1 MLITP
6 CTCGGVW
13 GVWGWVGVSLIW
25 FIKCSKAGQGINRSN
40 DTVPSYYL
48 HCLIWRC
55 WLALGTDC
63 GYACVCHCSS
73 TRSSLNWRRNCCA
86 HVLMCLF
93 GCQVLSPDV
102 HALTFFHWLTC
113 RCKPGLFFQVD
124 LCSVCFKDALWC
136 VHPNREVL
144 HDARTLLQVLRH
156 LRLLSRS
163 VLWTWWDRHT
173 HAKHAALALDP
184 VTPFNWIPPLYGR
197 PLATTFDLYSPLTP
211 ASPYHRWLRQIL
223 FVLWNLC

>member
-6 CTCGGVW
+6 CTCVCGEGC
-13 GVWGWVGVSLIW
+13 GGVSLIW
-25 FIKCSKAGQGINRSN
+25 FIKCSKAGQRINRSN

-102 HALTFFHWLTC
+102 HALTFFHWSTDLSMQARTF
-113 RCKPGLFFQVD
+113 FFQVD
-124 LCSVCFKDALWC
+124 LCSVCFKDALWS
-136 VHPNREVL
+136 VHPNGEVL
-144 HDARTLLQVLRH
+144 HDTRTLLQVLRH

-163 VLWTWWDRHT
+163 VLWTWWDVT
-173 HAKHAALALDP
+173 HMQNTLPSLS
-184 VTPFNWIPPLYGR
+184 IPL
-197 PLATTFDLYSPLTP
+197 
-211 ASPYHRWLRQIL
+211 LRLIEFLL
-223 FVLWNLC
+223 FVAVL

>member
-1 MLITP
+1 M
-6 CTCGGVW
+6 
-13 GVWGWVGVSLIW
+13 
-25 FIKCSKAGQGINRSN
+25 
-40 DTVPSYYL
+40 
-48 HCLIWRC
+48 
-55 WLALGTDC
+55 
-63 GYACVCHCSS
+63 
-73 TRSSLNWRRNCCA
+73 
-86 HVLMCLF
+86 
-93 GCQVLSPDV
+93 
-102 HALTFFHWLTC
+102 LTC
-113 RCKPGLFFQVD
+113 TGDWLRVRVRLPLFLHKKQLKLKKKLLCPCADVSVWLPSPFAWCSRTNFLPLIDWLVDASQDFFFQVD

-136 VHPNREVL
+136 VHPNGEVF

-173 HAKHAALALDP
+173 HAKHAALALNP

-211 ASPYHRWLRQIL
+211 ASPYHRWQRQIL